1 MKKTSWIILGFL
13 FFIIG
18 FTSLVLSMIGLQ
30 LSYLAWM
37 DQMGGLYSFLL
48 KILMVVAGI
57 VIVYLSYSDWRS
69 EEEF

>member
-1 MKKTSWIILGFL
+1 
-13 FFIIG
+13 
-18 FTSLVLSMIGLQ
+18 
-30 LSYLAWM
+30 M
-37 DQMGGLYSFLL
+37 DQMGGLPSFLV

>member
-37 DQMGGLYSFLL
+37 DQMGGLPSFLV

>member
-37 DQMGGLYSFLL
+37 DQMGGLYSFLV